1 MGQDFMRDYTE
12 VVERTEAL
20 SRRDIR
26 IEVLDRVAGYP
37 VYCATLPED
46 SSLPAVYV
54 SGGTHG
60 DEPAGTE
67 AALAFL
73 ENGCEQWLDRF
84 RFFVIPCLNPYGYV
98 HNTRSNAQDVDINWA
113 FRRDDVP
120 EIGLLKR
127 FIRGRTFAAVMDLHE
142 DWESPGYYLYEQVR
156 GLAPAGRSI
165 TKQVSRVCPLNT
177 RTTIEGETAANGVIF
192 PNLQVEKRRLGGG
205 VPIVLFKQ
213 SYTDRLITSE
223 TPSTLAMDVRVRAH
237 LVALE
242 TMLEVQSG
250 G

>member
-1 MGQDFMRDYTE
+1 MRDYNN
-12 VVERTEAL
+12 VVRRTEAL
-20 SRRDIR
+20 SHVDAR
-26 IEVLDRVAGYP
+26 IEVLDRIDGFP
-37 VYCATLPED
+37 VYCVTLRTDP
-46 SSLPAVYV
+46 SLPAIYIN
-54 SGGTHG
+54 GGTHG

-67 AALAFL
+67 GALAFL
-73 ENGCEQWLDRF
+73 ETGCEEWLDRF

-98 HNTRSNAQDVDINWA
+98 HNTRWNVQDVDINWA
-113 FRRDDVP
+113 FLRDDVP

-127 FIRGRTFAAVMDLHE
+127 FIRGRKFAAIMDLHE

-156 GLAPAGRSI
+156 GMAPAGPPI
-165 TKQVSRVCPLNT
+165 TQQVSGVCPLNT
-177 RTTIEGETAANGVIF
+177 QTTIEGETALNGVIF

-223 TPSTLAMDVRVRAH
+223 TPSALAMDVRVQAH

-242 TMLEVQSG
+242 TMLEVHAG

>member
-1 MGQDFMRDYTE
+1 MRNYND
-12 VVERTEAL
+12 VVRRTEAL

-26 IEVLDRVAGYP
+26 IQVLDRINGHP
-37 VYCATLPED
+37 VYCATSGRDPA
-46 SSLPAVYV
+46 LPAIYV
-54 SGGTHG
+54 NGGTHG

-67 AALAFL
+67 GALAFL
-73 ENGCEQWLDRF
+73 ESGCEQWLDRF
-84 RFFVIPCLNPYGYV
+84 RFFVIPCLNPCGYV
-98 HNTRSNAQDVDINWA
+98 HNTRSNAQDVDVNWA
-113 FRRDDVP
+113 FLRDDVP
-120 EIGLLKR
+120 EIRLLKR
-127 FIRGRTFAAVMDLHE
+127 FIRGRKFAAVMDMHE

-156 GLAPAGRSI
+156 GMAPAGPSI

-177 RTTIEGETAANGVIF
+177 QTTIEDETALNGVIF

-223 TPSTLAMDVRVRAH
+223 TPSSLAMDVRVRAH

-242 TMLEVQSG
+242 TMLEAQAG
-250 G
+250 E

>member
-1 MGQDFMRDYTE
+1 MGQDFMRNYNE

-37 VYCATLPED
+37 VFCATLRKD
-46 SSLPAVYV
+46 SSLPAIYV
-54 SGGTHG
+54 NGGTHG

-73 ENGCEQWLDRF
+73 ETGCGQWLDRF

-98 HNTRSNAQDVDINWA
+98 HNSRSNAQDVDINWA
-113 FRRDDVP
+113 FLREDVP
-120 EIGLLKR
+120 EICLLKE
-127 FIRGRTFAAVMDLHE
+127 FIRGRKFAAVMDLHE

-156 GLAPAGRSI
+156 EMAPAGPSI
-165 TKQVSRVCPLNT
+165 TKQVSGFCPLNT
-177 RTTIEGETAANGVIF
+177 QSEIEGETAMNGVIF
-192 PNLQVEKRRLGGG
+192 PNQEVEKRRLGGG

-223 TPSTLAMDVRVRAH
+223 TPSALDLDVRVRAH

-242 TMLEVQSG
+242 TMLEVHAG

>member
-1 MGQDFMRDYTE
+1 MRNYNE

-20 SRRDIR
+20 SRRDNR

-37 VYCATLPED
+37 VFCVTLGKD
-46 SSLPAVYV
+46 SSLPAIYIN
-54 SGGTHG
+54 GGTHG

-67 AALAFL
+67 GALSIL
-73 ENGCEQWLDRF
+73 ETGLEQWLDRF

-113 FRRDDVP
+113 FLRDDVP
-120 EIGLLKR
+120 EIGVLKR
-127 FIRGRTFAAVMDLHE
+127 FISGRKFAAVMDLHE

-156 GLAPAGRSI
+156 GLTPAGPLI
-165 TKQVSRVCPLNT
+165 TKQVSGVCTLNT
-177 RTTIEGETAANGVIF
+177 QSEIEGETALNGVIF
-192 PNLQVEKRRLGGG
+192 PNPEVEKRRLGGG

-213 SYTDRLITSE
+213 AYTDRLITSE
-223 TPSTLAMDVRVRAH
+223 TPSALEMDVRVQAH

-242 TMLEVQSG
+242 TMLEVHAG